1 MKDINLM
8 EILKH
13 NCYITGDANEGEDES
28 VHCSI
33 ESVLD
38 AMEQACGE
46 LLKIVS
52 EKNLLSHEYIED
64 YYDST
69 YPSENG
75 EFGFVRTDWDGMPY
89 AADVVT
95 LNKEEVLQTINSIKR

>member
-1 MKDINLM
+1 MKEVNLM

-38 AMEQACGE
+38 VMEQVCGE
-46 LLKIVS
+46 LLQLVKDNAQVDVTF
-52 EKNLLSHEYIED
+52 LGWLQDQHESVPFEEGGD
-64 YYDST
+64 Y
-69 YPSENG
+69 
-75 EFGFVRTDWDGMPY
+75 
-89 AADVVT
+89 
-95 LNKEEVLQTINSIKR
+95 EVCLVNSSIDEIQKSIKR

>member
-46 LLKIVS
+46 LLQLVKDNAQVDVTF
-52 EKNLLSHEYIED
+52 LGEYEHTLFIEGED
-64 YYDST
+64 Y
-69 YPSENG
+69 
-75 EFGFVRTDWDGMPY
+75 
-89 AADVVT
+89 
-95 LNKEEVLQTINSIKR
+95 EVSLITSSITEISNQIKR